1 MASRRIVGALRI
13 LLLLTGAGGGGAVSA
28 DGVADAAL
36 DRWLDAQA
44 GLTSWKSEFVQTRHL
59 EALTQPLS
67 APGTVWFVAPDRFR
81 WELGRP
87 VRSIAL
93 RDGSNLWMLS
103 PPLKRAERYELAT
116 VAQGPM
122 KDALTLLDS
131 GFPRNGA
138 EFRKRFELLQFSGTN
153 ATWMFRLR
161 PRSLATRRLLP
172 ALSLEVRTNDLA
184 LVASELEFSDGSR
197 MRNDFTGSERNPSI
211 PPDTFAPVLDPGWK
225 ITTPAAPR

>member
-1 MASRRIVGALRI
+1 MALVA
-13 LLLLTGAGGGGAVSA
+13 AGGDACAAES
-28 DGVADAAL
+28 ADAAL
-36 DRWLDAQA
+36 DRWLEAQA

-59 EALTQPLS
+59 QALAQPLS
-67 APGTVWFVAPDRFR
+67 APGTVWFEAPDRFR

-93 RDGSNLWMLS
+93 RNGSDLWMLS
-103 PPLKRAERYELAT
+103 PALKRAERYGLAS

-122 KDALTLLDS
+122 KDALTLLDT

-138 EFRKRFELLQFSGTN
+138 DFRKRFELLQFSGTN
-153 ATWMFRLR
+153 AAWVFRLR
-161 PRSLATRRLLP
+161 PRSPATRRLLP

-197 MRNDFTGSERNPSI
+197 MRNEFTASERNPSI
-211 PPDTFAPVLDPGWK
+211 SPDTFTPSLGPEWK
-225 ITTPAAPR
+225 VTEPASPR